1 MNIELIDGLGLDANG
16 CLTNAN
22 GDAVHLRQ
30 GDLDG
35 ACGPY
40 CVVMALLALN
50 VLDSCS
56 LPTMSRLDYRTRIG
70 RLFREI
76 ERLHDP
82 MVTQGT
88 TIEQL
93 EAMFAIY
100 PNLATRTY
108 ADSPSAVLTQVSQ
121 ALADQH
127 PVIVD
132 VTSRKNDGLR
142 HWTLAIGQC
151 DEFIYLLDPAY
162 ELPVAS
168 CWNAVLSRRSQSD
181 RYG

>member
-1 MNIELIDGLGLDANG
+1 
-16 CLTNAN
+16 
-22 GDAVHLRQ
+22 
-30 GDLDG
+30 
-35 ACGPY
+35 
-40 CVVMALLALN
+40 MALLALN
-50 VLDSCS
+50 VLDSS
-56 LPTMSRLDYRTRIG
+56 ALPTMNRLDYRTRIG

-82 MVTQGT
+82 MVSQGT
-88 TIEQL
+88 TMEQL

-132 VTSRKNDGLR
+132 VTSRKSDGLR

-162 ELPVAS
+162 ELPVAN
-168 CWNAVLSRRSQSD
+168 CWNAVLSRRPQSN
-181 RYG
+181 RYGYRYINPWINHDVEVNVMLEVIPR

>member
-1 MNIELIDGLGLDANG
+1 
-16 CLTNAN
+16 
-22 GDAVHLRQ
+22 
-30 GDLDG
+30 
-35 ACGPY
+35 
-40 CVVMALLALN
+40 MALLALN

-56 LPTMSRLDYRTRIG
+56 LPTMNRLDYRTRIG

-93 EAMFAIY
+93 AAMFAIY
-100 PNLATRTY
+100 PNLVTRIY
-108 ADSPSAVLTQVSQ
+108 GDSPSAVLSQLSQ

-162 ELPVAS
+162 ELPIAN
-168 CWNAVLSRRSQSD
+168 CWNAVLSRRPQSN
-181 RYG
+181 RYGYRYINPWINHDVEVNVMLEVFPM